1 MRLDLDTYKEILDTI
16 TRNKSRSLLTG
27 FGVFW
32 GVFMLIALMGGGQGL
47 KEILQNNFT
56 GFATN
61 TAIIWA
67 QNTTKPYKG
76 FNKGRS
82 WQMEEKDLE
91 RLRHRVPELDVI
103 TPLLFGGNKSVVL
116 GDKKF
121 SGSTQGVNPDYAQ
134 VSAPKMFYG
143 RYINEMDVRRQ
154 RKVCVIGKQIY
165 KTLFPGGGDPCG
177 KSVRVDSM
185 RIRRF

>member
-47 KEILQNNFT
+47 KEILQNNFA

-91 RLRHRVPELDVI
+91 RLRHRVPELSCPISGI
-103 TPLLFGGNKSVVL
+103 TFTLAITSPACTKSPACLQISVMIPL
-116 GDKKF
+116 
-121 SGSTQGVNPDYAQ
+121 
-134 VSAPKMFYG
+134 
-143 RYINEMDVRRQ
+143 I
-154 RKVCVIGKQIY
+154 
-165 KTLFPGGGDPCG
+165 
-177 KSVRVDSM
+177 
-185 RIRRF
+185 

>member
-47 KEILQNNFT
+47 KEMLQNNFA

-82 WQMEEKDLE
+82 WQMEDKDL
-91 RLRHRVPELDVI
+91 
-103 TPLLFGGNKSVVL
+103 
-116 GDKKF
+116 
-121 SGSTQGVNPDYAQ
+121 
-134 VSAPKMFYG
+134 
-143 RYINEMDVRRQ
+143 
-154 RKVCVIGKQIY
+154 
-165 KTLFPGGGDPCG
+165 
-177 KSVRVDSM
+177 
-185 RIRRF
+185 

>member
-1 MRLDLDTYKEILDTI
+1 MRFDLDTYKEILDTI

-47 KEILQNNFT
+47 KEILQNNFA

-61 TAIIWA
+61 TAVIWS

-76 FNKGRS
+76 FDKGRQ
-82 WQMEEKDLE
+82 WNMEVRDME
-91 RLRHRVPELDVI
+91 RLRQQMPELDVI
-103 TPLLFGGNKSVVL
+103 TPLLFGGRKTVVF

-121 SGSTQGVNPDYAQ
+121 SGSTQGVNADYAEI
-134 VSAPKMFYG
+134 G
-143 RYINEMDVRRQ
+143 RAHV
-154 RKVCVIGKQIY
+154 
-165 KTLFPGGGDPCG
+165 
-177 KSVRVDSM
+177 
-185 RIRRF
+185 

>member
-47 KEILQNNFT
+47 KEMLQNNFT

-82 WQMEEKDLE
+82 WQMEEK
-91 RLRHRVPELDVI
+91 
-103 TPLLFGGNKSVVL
+103 
-116 GDKKF
+116 
-121 SGSTQGVNPDYAQ
+121 
-134 VSAPKMFYG
+134 APPGARTRCHYPAAL
-143 RYINEMDVRRQ
+143 RRQ
-154 RKVCVIGKQIY
+154 QVGSVWRQEIQRQHPGRK
-165 KTLFPGGGDPCG
+165 
-177 KSVRVDSM
+177 S
-185 RIRRF
+185 

>member
-47 KEILQNNFT
+47 KEMLQNNFT

-67 QNTTKPYKG
+67 QNTTKPYNG
-76 FNKGRS
+76 ATAPQGART
-82 WQMEEKDLE
+82 
-91 RLRHRVPELDVI
+91 RCHHPATLRR
-103 TPLLFGGNKSVVL
+103 
-116 GDKKF
+116 
-121 SGSTQGVNPDYAQ
+121 
-134 VSAPKMFYG
+134 
-143 RYINEMDVRRQ
+143 
-154 RKVCVIGKQIY
+154 
-165 KTLFPGGGDPCG
+165 
-177 KSVRVDSM
+177 
-185 RIRRF
+185 

>member
-47 KEILQNNFT
+47 KEMLQNNFT

-82 WQMEEKDLE
+82 WQMEEKDLD
-91 RLRHRVPELDVI
+91 RLRHQVPELDVI
-103 TPLLFGGNKSVVL
+103 TPLLFGGNKSVVF
-116 GDKKF
+116 GDKN
-121 SGSTQGVNPDYAQ
+121 Q
-134 VSAPKMFYG
+134 
-143 RYINEMDVRRQ
+143 RQ
-154 RKVCVIGKQIY
+154 RPGRKSRLRPGFCATDVLRQIHQRDGCAPAAQG
-165 KTLFPGGGDPCG
+165 LRHRQADLQE
-177 KSVRVDSM
+177 SLSW
-185 RIRRF
+185 RR

>member
-47 KEILQNNFT
+47 KEMLQNNFT

-76 FNKGRS
+76 FNKGAPGRWKRKTWTDCATRCPNS
-82 WQMEEKDLE
+82 MSLPRCSSAATS
-91 RLRHRVPELDVI
+91 RLCLATR
-103 TPLLFGGNKSVVL
+103 N
-116 GDKKF
+116 
-121 SGSTQGVNPDYAQ
+121 
-134 VSAPKMFYG
+134 SAAAP
-143 RYINEMDVRRQ
+143 RA
-154 RKVCVIGKQIY
+154 
-165 KTLFPGGGDPCG
+165 
-177 KSVRVDSM
+177 
-185 RIRRF
+185 

>member
-1 MRLDLDTYKEILDTI
+1 MRFDLDTYKEILDTI

-47 KEILQNNFT
+47 KEILQNNFA

-61 TAIIWA
+61 TAVIWS

-76 FNKGRS
+76 FDKGRQ
-82 WQMEEKDLE
+82 WNMEVRDME
-91 RLRHRVPELDVI
+91 RLRQQMPELDVI
-103 TPLLFGGNKSVVL
+103 TPLLFGGRKTVVF

-121 SGSTQGVNPDYAQ
+121 SGSNP
-134 VSAPKMFYG
+134 
-143 RYINEMDVRRQ
+143 RRE
-154 RKVCVIGKQIY
+154 
-165 KTLFPGGGDPCG
+165 
-177 KSVRVDSM
+177 
-185 RIRRF
+185 RRLCRGERTKAILW

>member
-47 KEILQNNFT
+47 KEILQNNFA

-91 RLRHRVPELDVI
+91 RLRH
-103 TPLLFGGNKSVVL
+103 
-116 GDKKF
+116 
-121 SGSTQGVNPDYAQ
+121 QGARTRCHYPA
-134 VSAPKMFYG
+134 AL
-143 RYINEMDVRRQ
+143 RRQ
-154 RKVCVIGKQIY
+154 QV
-165 KTLFPGGGDPCG
+165 GGAW
-177 KSVRVDSM
+177 R
-185 RIRRF
+185 